1 MMARRAVSDGRIS
14 RLLLAN
20 SDKSDSDQ
28 NAGEEEKVGAVAGA
42 GAIFD
47 LSIDLTLSKQR

>member
-1 MMARRAVSDGRIS
+1 MARRAVSDGRIS

-42 GAIFD
+42 DAIFD